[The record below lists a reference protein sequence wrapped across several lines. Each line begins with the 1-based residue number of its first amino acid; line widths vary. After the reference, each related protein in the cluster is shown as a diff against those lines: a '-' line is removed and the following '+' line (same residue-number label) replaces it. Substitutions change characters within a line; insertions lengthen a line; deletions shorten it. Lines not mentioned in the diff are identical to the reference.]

1 MSDPDT
7 PEDLTPAEQA
17 LDGHLALLR
26 SDAPQ
31 PPATMDLQIVR
42 RARWQRS
49 VRRPLFTI
57 GHFVAAI
64 RDGIRLLLVPA
75 DRR

>member
-7 PEDLTPAEQA
+7 PEDQTPAERA

-26 SDAPQ
+26 SDAPR
-31 PPATMDLQIVR
+31 PPSTMDHQIVR

-49 VRRPLFTI
+49 VRQPLLAI
-57 GHFVAAI
+57 GHFASAI
-64 RDGIRLLLVPA
+64 RDGIRLLLVPT
-75 DRR
+75 DQS